1 MALINITT
9 FSETL
14 EQNIDFAVIM
24 PGNKN
29 EKVLFLLHGFSGNH
43 QDWIR
48 YTSIERY
55 VEKYGI
61 TVIMPSVNNS
71 YYANMEYGYN
81 YFDFV
86 TKELPKIYEKMFNTK
101 LIKKNTY
108 IAGLSMGGYGA
119 LKAAFSYPEQY
130 AGVASLSGAIDLLD
144 IIKRGNQDSRIKITK
159 ASFGENLIYK
169 KENDL
174 YYLSKANDLNNLDVI
189 ITCGKEDFLYKDNIS
204 FKSFVEENNLDF
216 KFILNDGSHTWEYW
230 DENIQIVLKH
240 FFNN

>member
-101 LIKKNTY
+101 LIKKNTD
-108 IAGLSMGGYGA
+108 
-119 LKAAFSYPEQY
+119 KRSYSINS
-130 AGVASLSGAIDLLD
+130 SLL
-144 IIKRGNQDSRIKITK
+144 T
-159 ASFGENLIYK
+159 
-169 KENDL
+169 
-174 YYLSKANDLNNLDVI
+174 
-189 ITCGKEDFLYKDNIS
+189 
-204 FKSFVEENNLDF
+204 
-216 KFILNDGSHTWEYW
+216 
-230 DENIQIVLKH
+230 
-240 FFNN
+240 